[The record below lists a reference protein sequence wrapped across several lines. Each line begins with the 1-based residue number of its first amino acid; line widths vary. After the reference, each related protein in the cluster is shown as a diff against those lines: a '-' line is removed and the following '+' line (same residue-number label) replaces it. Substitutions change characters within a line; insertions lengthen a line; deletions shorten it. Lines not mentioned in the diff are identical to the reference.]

1 MRTQPNRVVGA
12 GLPETTSLGATPTR
26 NLTRHGVLA

>member
-12 GLPETTSLGATPTR
+12 GLPGTTSLEATPKR
-26 NLTRHGVLA
+26 NLTLHGVLA